1 MNENL
6 VWKIFWGVAVS
17 LCLASIVLTVKAYEA
32 PISGNNSAI
41 LEAAKMFL
49 LCLGGS
55 GVVLSTYFSAANM
68 FLERRAAVIENTFDL
83 LSRWD
88 DPHYLEA
95 RKWTRKAKEKK
106 SDTSDNN
113 LINEIKSN
121 EDFKQSVVLV
131 LNYLEHVRFSSE
143 TKRIDKNL
151 FIRALGETIIDIAK
165 RFEPYAKTLSAQTE
179 QDLKELINELESKR

>member
-1 MNENL
+1 MSWWEFRG
-6 VWKIFWGVAVS
+6 FWG
-17 LCLASIVLTVKAYEA
+17 
-32 PISGNNSAI
+32 I
-41 LEAAKMFL
+41 LQR
-49 LCLGGS
+49 S
-55 GVVLSTYFSAANM
+55 Q
-68 FLERRAAVIENTFDL
+68 
-83 LSRWD
+83 
-88 DPHYLEA
+88 A
-95 RKWTRKAKEKK
+95 RKWIRKAKEKK

-131 LNYLEHVRFSSE
+131 LNYLEHVRFSLE
-143 TKRIDKNL
+143 TKRIDENL